1 MPPLLSIFSKL
12 RLKLYILYKA
22 YIRRQ
27 QVWEFTLSSLIIEL
41 KIVYFYLA
49 NIWRT
54 QVDGIPT
61 VLYPLRDYT
70 KN

>member
-49 NIWRT
+49 NI
-54 QVDGIPT
+54 
-61 VLYPLRDYT
+61 
-70 KN
+70 

>member
-1 MPPLLSIFSKL
+1 MPHYYQYFAKLS
-12 RLKLYILYKA
+12 LKLYIFYKA
-22 YIRRQ
+22 YIRTQ

-54 QVDGIPT
+54 QVDGIT
-61 VLYPLRDYT
+61 AVLYPLRDYT
-70 KN
+70 KI